1 MKKKA
6 SKKQIQEVLSGLIGD
21 IQVTYQK
28 VVNTESLLG
37 LYLEFK
43 KDRKGFDKF
52 IKDRIKKHEADSKK

>member
-6 SKKQIQEVLSGLIGD
+6 SKKQIQKVLNGLIGD
-21 IQVTYQK
+21 IQATYQK

-43 KDRKGFDKF
+43 GDMDGFNKF
-52 IKDRIKKHEADSKK
+52 IEDRIKKHNDKK